1 MNEAPSGVV
10 VLTAR
15 HATNYAVISALQ
27 SSVGIDH
34 VVFEGFRTWR
44 MIPFRL
50 KKLGW
55 RAVAGQMLFLAWD
68 GIIVRPRA
76 RVEVAKLLQGY
87 DVSPPDGSVPAT
99 DVARV
104 NAPEVE
110 TLLRELRPRVVVVSG
125 TGILSKRLLALA
137 PAFINIHAGITPRY
151 RGVHGGF
158 WAIYEGL
165 PELAGVTVH
174 LMDPGVDTGAILRQ
188 CTIEIDAS
196 SDSYRTLPVKQALA
210 GIPLVIE
217 AVQDAL
223 AGRLTPYQRD
233 DLTSKQW
240 FTPTLREYRQFVR
253 QMRALER

>member
-15 HATNYAVISALQ
+15 HATNYALVHAIAA
-27 SSVGIDH
+27 SVGIDH

-44 MIPFRL
+44 MIPYRL

-55 RAVAGQMLFLAWD
+55 RAVAGQLLFLAWD
-68 GIIVRPRA
+68 GIFVRPRA
-76 RVEVAKLLQGY
+76 RLEVAKLLEGY

-99 DVARV
+99 DVERI

-110 TLLRELRPRVVVVSG
+110 TLLRELRPRVVIVSG

-165 PELAGVTVH
+165 PEPPAS
-174 LMDPGVDTGAILRQ
+174 P
-188 CTIEIDAS
+188 CTSWTREWTRARYFGNARSRSMRPRTPIEPFPS
-196 SDSYRTLPVKQALA
+196 SKRSPAFR
-210 GIPLVIE
+210 
-217 AVQDAL
+217 
-223 AGRLTPYQRD
+223 
-233 DLTSKQW
+233 S
-240 FTPTLREYRQFVR
+240 
-253 QMRALER
+253 